1 MDKIKGYDK
10 LSEIQKKIF
19 IYTFNR
25 HHSSLGSAAKEEYT
39 PISVKEL
46 SQTVLKVTFKNGQ
59 WLHYNANL
67 DWY

>member
-1 MDKIKGYDK
+1 MIKGYEK
-10 LSEIQKKIF
+10 LTEYQKKIF
-19 IYTFNR
+19 DFTFNR
-25 HHSSLGSAAKEEYT
+25 HQSSLGSDAKEEYT
-39 PISVKEL
+39 PKSVKAL